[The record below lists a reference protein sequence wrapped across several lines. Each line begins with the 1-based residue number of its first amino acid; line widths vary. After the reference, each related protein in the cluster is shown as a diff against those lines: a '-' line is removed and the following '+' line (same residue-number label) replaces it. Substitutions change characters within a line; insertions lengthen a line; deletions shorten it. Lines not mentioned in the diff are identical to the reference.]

1 MKQKYRLIVSFA
13 EGDFMLWKDFDSL
26 VAAMDYARDV
36 GFSNYEATSA
46 YNLEEWKLIDPSID
60 TEKKL
65 SFAYKIK

>member
-1 MKQKYRLIVSFA
+1 MERL
-13 EGDFMLWKDFDSL
+13 DSL